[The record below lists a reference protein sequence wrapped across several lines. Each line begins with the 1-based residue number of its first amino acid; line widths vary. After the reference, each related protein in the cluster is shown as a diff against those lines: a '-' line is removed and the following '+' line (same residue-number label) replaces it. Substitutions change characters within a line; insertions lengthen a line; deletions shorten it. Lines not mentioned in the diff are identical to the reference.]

1 MFYSDKELEMIL
13 IFSLLASVLFGISHL
28 IFYHLLQLDQ
38 YIFYQINFFFN
49 AIRFVCILVLSFYI
63 SDKWREMGLKR
74 ILVSILIL
82 LSIST
87 LCALQMKKV
96 THEGIIFST
105 AISRDMKSFED
116 VSLVQVKDTISQ
128 FAGRL
133 SYTVTFDDGKKI
145 KCFDP
150 FNIHEGEQMLFL
162 KSKVKAYEPVY
173 EIDEIEERVYKK
185 LLYYERLL
193 LNEH

>member
-1 MFYSDKELEMIL
+1 
-13 IFSLLASVLFGISHL
+13 
-28 IFYHLLQLDQ
+28 
-38 YIFYQINFFFN
+38 
-49 AIRFVCILVLSFYI
+49 
-63 SDKWREMGLKR
+63 
-74 ILVSILIL
+74 
-82 LSIST
+82 
-87 LCALQMKKV
+87 MKKV